1 MGQGLCARAEP
12 VGCLDLMS
20 WLETYRGT
28 VYRWEVDNV
37 DHFTVAYYFE
47 RFEDATLG
55 ILQAIGLDPGS
66 LAGAGRACV
75 TLDCHV
81 RYLRELRVGDILH
94 IRSGV
99 IDVGADALVLGHE
112 VFDSGDGALC
122 TAVAQRAAVVDVGSG
137 ARVPLTHAQ
146 QQAGEP
152 LLVEWTPPPEAWPAY
167 PDAVGDDGF
176 VDSARD
182 TVKAREVDA
191 LGQAAW
197 PAYIHRFSAANGHT
211 LAGFGMTPAYM
222 QAERRG
228 FSTFEFRLHFA
239 GALRAGDPVRVRSAL
254 LHVGKSS
261 IRLLHRMANARTGE
275 EVAILEQ
282 SGVHLDMVA
291 RRPTPLPDSLRE
303 RAKPLLLVAAPAGGR
318 RP

>member
-1 MGQGLCARAEP
+1 
-12 VGCLDLMS
+12 MS

-66 LAGAGRACV
+66 LAGAGHACV

-99 IDVGADALVLGHE
+99 IDVGADALVLGHQ

-122 TAVAQRAAVVDVGSG
+122 AAVVQRAAVVDVGSR

-146 QQAGEP
+146 RQAGEP
-152 LLVEWTPPPEAWPAY
+152 LLVEWTPPPEAWPVY

-197 PAYIHRFSAANGHT
+197 PAYIHRFTAANGHA

-222 QAERRG
+222 HAERRG
-228 FSTFEFRLHFA
+228 FSTFEFRLHLA

-303 RAKPLLLVAAPAGGR
+303 RAKAMLLVAAPAGGR
-318 RP
+318 RS